1 MKTINVAPINEI
13 EIKLTDKTYICS
25 FNMLSMAYMQE
36 ELVKLDIDW
45 EKLTQSN
52 ICQLVV
58 YGGIKAN
65 HEEFTYEEAGVL
77 VRALGPSDYGEIIN
91 LYQSSIMSSLDKEGK
106 ENLKKLSAQYIKKLR
121 GLTSI

>member
-1 MKTINVAPINEI
+1 MKTISVAPINEI

-65 HEEFTYEEAGVL
+65 HEEFTYEEAGCL
-77 VRALGPSDYGEIIN
+77 VRALGPSNYNEIIN
-91 LYQSSIMSSLDKEGK
+91 LYQSSIMNSLDKEGK

-121 GLTSI
+121 ELTSI

>member
-1 MKTINVAPINEI
+1 MKTISVAPINEI

-65 HEEFTYEEAGVL
+65 HEEFTYEEAGFL
-77 VRALGPSDYGEIIN
+77 VRALGPSNYNEIIS
-91 LYQSSIMSSLDKEGK
+91 LYQSSIMNSLDKEGN

-121 GLTSI
+121 ELTSI

>member
-91 LYQSSIMSSLDKEGK
+91 LYQSSIMNSLDKEGK

>member
-77 VRALGPSDYGEIIN
+77 VRALGPSEYGEIIN